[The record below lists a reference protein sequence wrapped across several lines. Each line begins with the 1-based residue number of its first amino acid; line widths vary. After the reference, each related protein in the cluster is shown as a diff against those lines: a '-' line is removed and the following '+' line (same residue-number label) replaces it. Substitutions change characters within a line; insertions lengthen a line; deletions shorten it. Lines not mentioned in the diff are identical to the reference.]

1 MLPHALQF
9 GKDSSLLE
17 SRGDV
22 LRLAGLSVVNT
33 QSASQCVCEFA
44 SGRFSFVFL
53 CHSLSRNERLYMAKF
68 VHDHCLCTPVILVAN
83 SLELDRNMD
92 MVLDNGPEGLV
103 KEVRRM
109 IGNSQQYERTEHP
122 LPARQAFLQ

>member
-9 GKDSSLLE
+9 GRDSSLLE

-22 LRLAGLSVVNT
+22 LRLAGLSVINA

-53 CHSLSRNERLYMAKF
+53 CHSLSRNERLYMANF

-92 MVLDNGPEGLV
+92 MVLDNGPESLV
-103 KEVRRM
+103 KEVRKMLGSSRQ
-109 IGNSQQYERTEHP
+109 SERTEHSRP
-122 LPARQAFLQ
+122 SRHVFLQ